1 MAYHRL
7 YHGGMGVN
15 NVNFQMY
22 PEAPLV
28 VGDPLAPAAH
38 KEAIT
43 FGLTRLLDFSQLD
56 ARRQVGLQ
64 QYLETQT
71 ALGTPLKQGDI
82 IGMSI
87 VPAKSLFYGFAWE
100 VEKPQTGVTLT
111 AKLHASGQT
120 LATINASTA
129 ASDGK
134 ALTTPTWMLDNDVVD
149 VELTAWPAD
158 GPLDLRFSVSP
169 IVFWPKI
176 GN

>member
-15 NVNFQMY
+15 NVNYQMY

-28 VGDPLAPAAH
+28 AGDPLAPAAH

-56 ARRQVGLQ
+56 ARRQAGLQ
-64 QYLETQT
+64 QYLETLT
-71 ALGTPLKQGDI
+71 ALGTPLKQSDV

-100 VEKPQTGVTLT
+100 VEKPQSGVTLT
-111 AKLHASGQT
+111 VKMHTGGQT
-120 LATINASTA
+120 ITVINASTA
-129 ASDGK
+129 ASDGH
-134 ALTTPTWMLDNDVVD
+134 ASAARPCTATCSATTRCT
-149 VELTAWPAD
+149 TSRTS
-158 GPLDLRFSVSP
+158 LRRRQARRAGTRP
-169 IVFWPKI
+169 R
-176 GN
+176 